1 MMVSYYK
8 NNLNFYIR
16 FFISFIFICIVY
28 IFALNSKGKY
38 SNEFVYITNAFIII
52 YSITNI
58 LLNRFS
64 SYSAKNFFYLFI
76 FFFMGIAP
84 LMQYK
89 QGTQT
94 IGGYDISEKYYIITN
109 LIVSICLVIFDVF
122 YKLYFN
128 STRISNKFYSKYCH
142 FTQKEPL
149 KYRNVLLIIATVSL
163 IITLFE
169 FRHRPLLLIFRGLEM
184 NSNDI
189 QTSGNSQFWSP
200 LYNCIIRP
208 LPIICCINYLCV
220 GKNKTFKIILFLMS
234 LLSCFPTSLARLRV
248 AAYYIPML
256 IIIFPKIRYRN
267 LFVNIFILGFLLFFP
282 LLNNF
287 RTWGDSKFKWF
298 NLDFNMF
305 CNMNYDSYQSLAFV
319 LQNDIITYGR
329 QLLVVFFFWV
339 PRYFWPDKPLFSG
352 MTVAHDYG
360 LWFDQISMN
369 YFAEGYLN
377 FGIFG
382 ILLFVIF
389 LAYIT
394 AKFDKAYWIYNK
406 GNEHSLYAP
415 FYFLF
420 IGMYFF
426 FMRGDLMYGFEYTV
440 CLLFANWI
448 LYKISYKLLSVK

>member
-1 MMVSYYK
+1 MVSYNQNK
-8 NNLNFYIR
+8 INFYIR
-16 FFISFIFICIVY
+16 FFISFLFVSIVY
-28 IFALNSKGKY
+28 LCVLNSKGIY
-38 SNEFVYITNAFIII
+38 NSEFVYLTNAFIII
-52 YSITNI
+52 YSIINI

-64 SYSAKNFFYLFI
+64 SYSARNFFYLFI

-84 LMQYK
+84 IMQYK

-109 LIVSICLVIFDVF
+109 LIVSICLIIFDVSYRLSF
-122 YKLYFN
+122 KSIRN
-128 STRISNKFYSKYCH
+128 TNTFYSEYCH
-142 FTQKEPL
+142 YTHKDPL
-149 KYRNVLLIIATVSL
+149 KYRYALLILASISL

-169 FRHRPLLLIFRGLEM
+169 FRQRPLLLLFRGLEM
-184 NSNDI
+184 TNSDI
-189 QTSGNSQFWSP
+189 QSSGNSQFWDP

-208 LPIICCINYLCV
+208 LPIICCINYLCI
-220 GKNKTFKIILFLMS
+220 GKNKTTKIILFIIS

-256 IIIFPKIRYRN
+256 IIIFPKVRYKN
-267 LFVNIFILGFLLFFP
+267 LFVNIFILGFLFLFP

-287 RTWGDSKFKWF
+287 RTWGETKFKWF

-329 QLLVVFFFWV
+329 QLLVVFFFWI
-339 PRYFWPDKPLFSG
+339 PRSYWPDKPLFSG

-377 FGIFG
+377 FGMFG
-382 ILLFVIF
+382 IILFVII
-389 LAYIT
+389 LAYVT
-394 AKFDKAYWIYNK
+394 ARFDKRYWIFNK

-426 FMRGDLMYGFEYTV
+426 FMRGDLMYGFEYTI